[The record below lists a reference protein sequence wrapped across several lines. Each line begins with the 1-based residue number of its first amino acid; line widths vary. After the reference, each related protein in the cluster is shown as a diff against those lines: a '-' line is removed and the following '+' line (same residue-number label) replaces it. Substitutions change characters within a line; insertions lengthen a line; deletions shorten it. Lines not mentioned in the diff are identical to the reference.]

1 MECASEGILWQV
13 DNQDCSSRVTAS
25 SVFDFN
31 GDGSAEVV
39 YADETHF
46 RIFDGKNGDILF
58 SDNSFRSHTRIEMPF
73 IADVDND
80 GKAEVVVGE
89 NSWSGGDPGLE
100 VWKDVNDNWV
110 RTRRIWNQHGYYVT
124 NVTKNGAIPANPEQN
139 WLNDRLNN
147 FRQNVQP
154 GGLFNAPDANVPSMV
169 CGNTQGMDNAIDVQV
184 AVKNNGADVLP
195 AGTAIHIELDKDGVV
210 TPLLDTATTVDLLPG
225 QFEAL
230 ELTIMLPMNAP
241 PPPYVVRAIVDPEN
255 AINECAED
263 NNNGEASCVV
273 VQ

>member
-1 MECASEGILWQV
+1 MLAINYMSSNSPCGGSLPCDGFNAVANFDEDEEGEVAIIRLGELFILDTDGTQIRKIVLPLDNCNFNESGPPTVADFDGDGRPEIGTASADYYVVADLDCTGNPLPEECASEGILWRV

-58 SDNSFRSHTRIEMPF
+58 SDNSFRSHTRIEMPV

-89 NSWSGGDPGLE
+89 NSWNGGDPGLE
-100 VWKDVNDNWV
+100 VWDDVNDNWV

-124 NVTKNGAIPANPEQN
+124 NK
-139 WLNDRLNN
+139 R
-147 FRQNVQP
+147 R
-154 GGLFNAPDANVPSMV
+154 
-169 CGNTQGMDNAIDVQV
+169 V
-184 AVKNNGADVLP
+184 A
-195 AGTAIHIELDKDGVV
+195 
-210 TPLLDTATTVDLLPG
+210 
-225 QFEAL
+225 
-230 ELTIMLPMNAP
+230 
-241 PPPYVVRAIVDPEN
+241 
-255 AINECAED
+255 
-263 NNNGEASCVV
+263 
-273 VQ
+273 